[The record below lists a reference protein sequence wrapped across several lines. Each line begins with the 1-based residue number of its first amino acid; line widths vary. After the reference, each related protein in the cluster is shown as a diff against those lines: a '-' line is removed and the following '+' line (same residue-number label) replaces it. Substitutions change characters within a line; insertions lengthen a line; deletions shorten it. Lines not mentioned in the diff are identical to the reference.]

1 EEAPVLAVGPQLTAA
16 LLLPLLSDLSTLEG
30 SLYREI
36 VKVRLDVIREC
47 GNLIDVNEKERVLQ
61 RHLFN
66 HLWLLDPGWERA
78 AGSARIEKILKTE
91 YEAFKPE
98 LSDEESRG
106 RVDIRYRTNGG
117 EHIIVEL
124 KRAKRRLHLGELI
137 EQVNKYRTALF
148 KCLVNQGEATPN
160 ISIVIVVGTPLH
172 EEGDP
177 GGREVITNELR
188 AVSARVVHY

>member
-36 VKVRLDVIREC
+36 VKVRLDVIRESR
-47 GNLIDVNEKERVLQ
+47 NIIHVNEKERVLQ

-124 KRAKRRLHLGELI
+124 KRARRRLHVGELL
-137 EQVNKYRTALF
+137 EQGGKYQTALD
-148 KCLVNQGEATPN
+148 KCLHSQGFKNPY
-160 ISIVIVVGTPLH
+160 ISIVFVVGTPLH
-172 EEGDP
+172 EEGDSR
-177 GGREVITNELR
+177 GRE
-188 AVSARVVHY
+188 AVKKALD